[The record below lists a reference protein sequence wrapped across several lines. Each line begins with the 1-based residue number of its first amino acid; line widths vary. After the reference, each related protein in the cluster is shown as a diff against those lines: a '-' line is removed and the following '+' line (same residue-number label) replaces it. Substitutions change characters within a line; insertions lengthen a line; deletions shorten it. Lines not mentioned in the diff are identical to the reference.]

1 MSFRMYGRITAYL
14 DKRLSS
20 NYKRMRV
27 PAIQLFAEFEFTN
40 PIFTTYCAY
49 PAVPARVTENSVG
62 QPLKVEKPGH
72 ASMSVS

>member
-1 MSFRMYGRITAYL
+1 
-14 DKRLSS
+14 
-20 NYKRMRV
+20 MRV